1 MNLLSKRSIAVCL
14 STTESGYQQML
25 HDQIECNTIYST
37 KYENGTL
44 YGMLLTKAKTHKT
57 LDNAISRLDTLLK
70 NSDRGT
76 RFVSISNVLG
86 CKVKTFA
93 KGEHATDEHFKAIFI
108 SKNPGGG
115 NVLKVQSGVN
125 QWKPDAP
132 HHAVFEFDVVKKRTL
147 METASDHNDDTCPL
161 ALQQFE
167 EFEAHVLDALFNVSQ
182 DYQALRLNE
191 LLELEEAVQTGTP
204 PAVGLVYVAVSEC
217 IKHPKIGATRRS
229 DPAQRMK
236 ELSKSVP
243 SPFECRMYVRTK
255 TPFKLESQ
263 IHKHFDAH
271 RIKKKGACTEFFN
284 IDPRVICEYLKTQFE
299 VVEPQSISPNAASR

>member
-1 MNLLSKRSIAVCL
+1 MASFGA
-14 STTESGYQQML
+14 
-25 HDQIECNTIYST
+25 
-37 KYENGTL
+37 
-44 YGMLLTKAKTHKT
+44 
-57 LDNAISRLDTLLK
+57 
-70 NSDRGT
+70 
-76 RFVSISNVLG
+76 
-86 CKVKTFA
+86 
-93 KGEHATDEHFKAIFI
+93 
-108 SKNPGGG
+108 
-115 NVLKVQSGVN
+115 
-125 QWKPDAP
+125 
-132 HHAVFEFDVVKKRTL
+132 
-147 METASDHNDDTCPL
+147 TASDHNDDTCPL

-229 DPAQRMK
+229 DPVERMK

-263 IHKHFDAH
+263 IHKHFDAQ
-271 RIKKKGACTEFFN
+271 RIKKKGACTEFFD
-284 IDPRVICEYLKTQFE
+284 IDLDGIRNYLKTQFE
-299 VVEPQSISPNAASR
+299 VVEPPSLSPHSGI

>member
-1 MNLLSKRSIAVCL
+1 VIQAATGSDLVYCKDYEHGVLYSLYFKHENRKQHSTVENLIQELDSMLMKKNMTTRTIFTSLTEAGKVKSFSGYDRHQDHHFCELFNVHAPKLANGKQYQLQDGVAVCNKP
-14 STTESGYQQML
+14 Q
-25 HDQIECNTIYST
+25 
-37 KYENGTL
+37 
-44 YGMLLTKAKTHKT
+44 
-57 LDNAISRLDTLLK
+57 DT
-70 NSDRGT
+70 D
-76 RFVSISNVLG
+76 
-86 CKVKTFA
+86 
-93 KGEHATDEHFKAIFI
+93 
-108 SKNPGGG
+108 
-115 NVLKVQSGVN
+115 
-125 QWKPDAP
+125 
-132 HHAVFEFDVVKKRTL
+132 FEFDVVKKRKR
-147 METASDHNDDTCPL
+147 METASEQNDDTCPL

-204 PAVGLVYVAVSEC
+204 PTVGLVYVAVSEC

-299 VVEPQSISPNAASR
+299 VVEPQSQFEVVEPQSISPNAASR